1 MLEPIRVAHQYGA
14 SIQIFLNL
22 GTTILGEGLC
32 IFTFFLLLLLK
43 GFDFYFNLYFEWRD
57 TEKPAIVNDILV
69 LV

>member
-1 MLEPIRVAHQYGA
+1 MAHQYGA

-57 TEKPAIVNDILV
+57 TENQQ
-69 LV
+69 